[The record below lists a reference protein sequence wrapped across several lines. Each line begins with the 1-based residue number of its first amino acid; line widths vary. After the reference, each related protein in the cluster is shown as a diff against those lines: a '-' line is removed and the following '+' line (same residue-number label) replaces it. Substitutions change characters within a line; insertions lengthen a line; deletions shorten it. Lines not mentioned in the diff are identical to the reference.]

1 MKRLLY
7 YLLVLALGIFAGEW
21 LAWRQFNGQ
30 KRPVKPQADTLVIR
44 DTFVAEKPVY
54 LTRKVVDTVYF
65 PADTVRVRDTLYI
78 PLPIEQKVYG
88 DTRYRAVVSGI
99 RPSLDTI
106 SIYQS
111 TTIINRVR
119 EVSLRPRWSIGLQAG
134 VGITIDGGIRATPYF
149 GAGVQYNLIQFGYDK
164 RRNQDLD

>member
-7 YLLVLALGIFAGEW
+7 YLLVLALGILAGEW

-30 KRPVKPQADTLVIR
+30 KRPVRPQADTLVIH

-54 LTRKVVDTVYF
+54 LTRRVVDTVYF

-88 DTRYRAVVSGI
+88 DTRFRAVVSGI

-106 SIYQS
+106 SIYES

-119 EVSLRPRWSIGLQAG
+119 EIQLRPRWSIGLQAG
-134 VGITIDGGIRATPYF
+134 VGLTIDGGIRATPYF
-149 GAGVQYNLIQFGYDK
+149 GAGVQYNLISWNYDK
-164 RRNQDLD
+164 RRNQSLD